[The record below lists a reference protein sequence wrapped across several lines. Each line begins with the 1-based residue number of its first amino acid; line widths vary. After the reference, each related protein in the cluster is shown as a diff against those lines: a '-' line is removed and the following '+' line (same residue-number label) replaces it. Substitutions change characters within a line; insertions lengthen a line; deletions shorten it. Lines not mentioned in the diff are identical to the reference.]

1 MNISREKSGDLEQI
15 IKIEL
20 SEVDYKERVQKQ
32 LKNYRQKANIPGFRK
47 GMAPKSLIARKYKA
61 ANVGEEIENLLG
73 ESLYK
78 YIEDEKLEILGGPL
92 SNESKTGEI
101 DFAKDKDFVF
111 YYDIAEAPK
120 MNIDWSKIDEKLCQ
134 IKITAKEVDAQVE
147 ELAKRHGKFETPETI
162 GENDF
167 VYGRLNELDKEG
179 KAKEDGVKSFTSFE
193 LTTIKSDEIRQ
204 SFLGKKVN
212 ETVVFNAAKAFSAAD
227 IERYFHLEADVA
239 KKFKSD
245 VEMTISGCSHIT
257 PHEVNEELFALAFPN
272 ETFKD
277 LAAFRKRLQKEMEKN
292 NDEQCQYLYVTHVRK
307 ALMDQFEAPLPE
319 AFLKRWILTRGAK
332 DVTPENIDNEW
343 NDKYVPSI
351 KWEILDGELNKIKS
365 LNPTHNDIVDYVKGL
380 ISANAATIEGES
392 DKEKEERLEK
402 MSQSIVADSNN
413 TRQIVDRLYVN
424 NTFELFK
431 EQLKPEVEKVSL
443 KEFSA
448 RANQ

>member
-1 MNISREKSGDLEQI
+1 M
-15 IKIEL
+15 
-20 SEVDYKERVQKQ
+20 
-32 LKNYRQKANIPGFRK
+32 
-47 GMAPKSLIARKYKA
+47 
-61 ANVGEEIENLLG
+61 
-73 ESLYK
+73 
-78 YIEDEKLEILGGPL
+78 GGPL

>member
-47 GMAPKSLIARKYKA
+47 GMAPMSLIERMYKA
-61 ANVGEEIENLLG
+61 AIVGEEIENLLG

>member
-1 MNISREKSGDLEQI
+1 MNISREKSGELEQI
-15 IKIEL
+15 IKVEL
-20 SEVDYKERVQKQ
+20 SEADYKERVQKQ

-47 GMAPKSLIARKYKA
+47 GMAPMSLIERMYKA
-61 ANVGEEIENLLG
+61 AIVGEEVENLLG
-73 ESLYK
+73 ESIYK
-78 YIEDEKLEILGGPL
+78 YIEDEKLDILGGPL
-92 SNESKTGEI
+92 SNEEKTGEI

-111 YYDIAEAPK
+111 YYDVAEAPK
-120 MNIDWSKIDEKLCQ
+120 MNIDWSKVDEKLCQ

-147 ELAKRHGKFETPETI
+147 ELAKIHGKLAPPETI
-162 GENDF
+162 GENDL

-193 LTTIKSDEIRQ
+193 LSTIKSEEIRN

-212 ETVVFNAAKAFSAAD
+212 ETVTFNAAKAFSAAD
-227 IERYFHLEADVA
+227 IERYFHMEADVA

-307 ALMDQFEAPLPE
+307 ALMDQFEAPLPD

-332 DVTPENIDNEW
+332 DVTPESIDNEW

-351 KWEILDGELNKIKS
+351 KWEILDGELNKIKT
-365 LNPTHNDIVDYVKGL
+365 LNPTHNEIVD
-380 ISANAATIEGES
+380 
-392 DKEKEERLEK
+392 
-402 MSQSIVADSNN
+402 
-413 TRQIVDRLYVN
+413 
-424 NTFELFK
+424 
-431 EQLKPEVEKVSL
+431 
-443 KEFSA
+443 
-448 RANQ
+448 

>member
-47 GMAPKSLIARKYKA
+47 GMAPMSLIERMYKA
-61 ANVGEEIENLLG
+61 AIVGEEIENLLG

-227 IERYFHLEADVA
+227 IEIYFHLEADVA

>member
-15 IKIEL
+15 IKVEL
-20 SEVDYKERVQKQ
+20 SEADYKERVQKQ

-47 GMAPKSLIARKYKA
+47 GMAPMSLIERMYKA
-61 ANVGEEIENLLG
+61 AIVGEEVENLLG

-92 SNESKTGEI
+92 SNETKTGEI

-111 YYDIAEAPK
+111 YYDVAEAPK
-120 MNIDWSKIDEKLCQ
+120 MNIDWSKVDEKLCQ

-167 VYGRLNELDKEG
+167 VYGRLAELDKEG
-179 KAKEDGVKSFTSFE
+179 NAKEDGVKSFTSFE
-193 LTTIKSDEIRQ
+193 LSTVKSEEIRQ

-212 ETVVFNAAKAFSAAD
+212 EEVVFNAAKAFSAAD
-227 IERYFHLEADVA
+227 IERYFHMEADVA

-245 VEMTISGCSHIT
+245 VKMTISGCSHIT

-292 NDEQCQYLYVTHVRK
+292 NDEQCQYLFVNHVRK
-307 ALMDQFEAPLPE
+307 ALMDQFDAPLPE

-332 DVTPENIDNEW
+332 DVTPESIDNEW

-365 LNPTHNDIVDYVKGL
+365 LNPTRNEIVDYVKG
-380 ISANAATIEGES
+380 IIASNGAPVEGET
-392 DKEKEERLEK
+392 DQEKEERIEK
-402 MSQSIVADSNN
+402 MAQSIAADSNN
-413 TRQIVDRLYVN
+413 TRQIVDRLYVDK
-424 NTFELFK
+424 TFELFK
-431 EQLKPEVEKVSL
+431 EKLNPETEKVSL